1 MTTTAAPLT
10 LEQGIILTG
19 YTNTMLAPF
28 SDFHKDA
35 ERRMGRPILSHEFG
49 DQRTVDKLKVLYRE
63 DFMHLVSRMEAPK

>member
-19 YTNTMLAPF
+19 YTGTLLAPM
-28 SDFHKDA
+28 SDYHKDA

-49 DQRTVDKLKVLYRE
+49 DQRTVGTLKAIYRE
-63 DFMHLVSRMEAPK
+63 DFLHLVSGMEAPK

>member
-35 ERRMGRPILSHEFG
+35 ERRMGRPIFSHEFG
-49 DQRTVDKLKVLYRE
+49 NPVVVDTLKALYRE
-63 DFMHLVSRMEAPK
+63 DFLHLVSGMEVQR